1 MPMSTPADEALQRL
15 RVALVLERFDPTVGG
30 LEAWT
35 WGFAHALHDR
45 GHQVTI
51 VASEFSDSA
60 TPFRLH
66 RFTSDRSPRERAHC
80 VATALRSLDV
90 DIVHDAGCG
99 WAADVLHP
107 HAGSQ
112 VLSLDRNLASLPWR
126 KRARHLLSPA
136 LRRWRADLQATERV
150 QMANAT
156 RVVAVSESV
165 RHDLMHRYDIQ
176 PHRLALVPNGIDTH
190 RFVPAKRDAQRAEA
204 RRSLRIEDEVV
215 FLSVAVNFA
224 LKGVDVTLAALAHL
238 VRAHSK
244 VKLIVAG
251 SGPIEEYRR
260 RAARLGVASA
270 VSFLGH
276 VDDVPRLHA
285 AADVY
290 LHPTFHDA
298 CSLATLEALASGL
311 PVITTRRNG
320 AADAM
325 SSDREGYVLDRA
337 GDVAALAQA
346 MRALLDPRRRE
357 DCGTA
362 AAALGRDRSFERNC
376 LGILAV
382 YDEVLRAGG
391 SHPRSREPAD
401 RPS

>member
-1 MPMSTPADEALQRL
+1 MSTLANQTLPRL
-15 RVALVLERFDPTVGG
+15 RVALVLEHFDPTIGG

-35 WGFAHALHDR
+35 CRFAHALHEQ

-51 VASEFSDSA
+51 VASDFSDA
-60 TPFRLH
+60 GTPFKQH
-66 RFTSDRSPRERAHC
+66 RFTSERSPRERAQR

-126 KRARHLLSPA
+126 KRTRLLLSPA
-136 LRRWRADLQATERV
+136 MRRWRADLTATERT

-165 RHDLMHRYDIQ
+165 RQDLMHRYSID
-176 PHRLALVPNGIDTH
+176 PHRIAIVPNGIDTH
-190 RFVPAKRDAQRAEA
+190 RFVPGDRDAQRAEA
-204 RRSLRIEDEVV
+204 RRSLRIEDDVV
-215 FLSVAVNFA
+215 LLSVATNFN
-224 LKGVDVTLAALAHL
+224 LKGVDVTLAALGRL
-238 VRAHSK
+238 VRERSK

-251 SGPIEEYRR
+251 RGPVEEYRR
-260 RAARLGVASA
+260 RAAQLGVAGA

-276 VDDVPRLHA
+276 VEDVPRLHA

-290 LHPTFHDA
+290 VHPTFHDA
-298 CSLATLEALASGL
+298 CSLATLEAMASGL
-311 PVITTRRNG
+311 PVVTTRCNG
-320 AADAM
+320 AADGM
-325 SSDREGYVLDRA
+325 SSGREGYVLDRA

-346 MRALLDPRRRE
+346 MRALLDPQRRK

-376 LGILAV
+376 LAMLAV
-382 YDEVLRAGG
+382 YGEVLRAGG
-391 SHPRSREPAD
+391 SRPRPHDPAD